1 MYTYHNQK
9 IICQICGH
17 VSSSNS
23 GLGSHIKQKHHIS
36 TKEYYDKYF
45 KQDNE
50 GTCLIC
56 GKETLFLS
64 FTKGYCKCCSGK
76 CKYLNPERNNK
87 IKQTKQERYGDP
99 HYHNVEK
106 MSQTC
111 KNRSSEITTEIYK
124 RVVQNRNQKEI
135 NKNISNTWKS
145 KSKDEI
151 INIRNK
157 QKETNKERYNDEF
170 YHNKEQ
176 AKQTM
181 LDKYGENNWGNREK
195 YRQTCLERYGVDNFY
210 KTEEFQIISKQTKLE
225 KYGNENYTNSEKRSK
240 TKHITH
246 QKRYESLIKNFII
259 DFKLPIK
266 IIDLSNFQTWK
277 FKCNNCQ
284 KEFEI
289 TSQTFFN
296 RWEMFGDDHFCTICY
311 PRLRTGSSIQETE
324 LRNYIKSVYN
334 DEVSKKG
341 VKKIIG
347 LHELDIWLPKIRLA
361 FEFNGDFWHSIL
373 CRDQN
378 YHYWKTN
385 KCEEK
390 NVELIYIYELDWQ
403 NKRQLIQEKIK
414 YLFNPTNFNEKYNIV
429 ISNNMLSFIET
440 NTIKNFFDYDK
451 NISIEI
457 DNEIVSM
464 LVYKEFEDF
473 KLIDFI
479 SKPEYEM
486 IYDQILFNSL
496 NKDKLIISLQS
507 RDWNL
512 NRYKDHWNKLG
523 FQLDKILDEQI
534 YNDGKHTTYNSGFHK
549 FVYLP

>member
-1 MYTYHNQK
+1 MYTHHNK

-17 VSSSNS
+17 ISPSNS
-23 GLGSHIKQKHHIS
+23 GLGSHIIQKHHIS
-36 TKEYYDKYF
+36 TKEYYDKF
-45 KQDNE
+45 IRKDIE
-50 GTCLIC
+50 GICPIC
-56 GKETLFLS
+56 GKPTTFLGLS
-64 FTKGYCKCCSGK
+64 KGYCKCCSGK
-76 CKYLNPERNNK
+76 CKYLNPERNKK
-87 IKQTKQERYGDP
+87 IKETCLIKYGRPNPYNKQKALE
-99 HYHNVEK
+99 
-106 MSQTC
+106 TI
-111 KNRSSEITTEIYK
+111 KNRDPEITAEIYK
-124 RVVQNRNQKEI
+124 KCVQNRNQEEI
-135 NKNISNTWKS
+135 NRKSSENWKNKS
-145 KSKDEI
+145 KEEI
-151 INIRNK
+151 IEIQNK
-157 QKETNKERYNDEF
+157 QRKTKQQKYGDPYYN
-170 YHNKEQ
+170 NKEQ
-176 AKQTM
+176 IKQTM

-225 KYGNENYTNSEKRSK
+225 KYGNENYLNIEKRIQTRVENNIIK
-240 TKHITH
+240 TENKLKDLIFDH
-246 QKRYESLIKNFII
+246 Q
-259 DFKLPIK
+259 LPIEL
-266 IIDLSNFQTWK
+266 IDVSNPNSWK

-334 DEVSKKG
+334 GEVSKKG

-486 IYDQILFNSL
+486 VYDQILFNSL
-496 NKDKLIISLQS
+496 NKDKPIISLQS

-534 YNDGKHTTYNSGFHK
+534 YNDGKHITYNSGFHK